1 MAEEEGLTA
10 KKADNFSEWYTQVVE
25 KAELSD
31 IRYNV
36 KGFVVFRPWS
46 VMAMELMYDALE
58 AELQAKGHKPVWFP
72 AVIPESNF
80 RKEADHVKGFA
91 AEVFWITEAGSQNE
105 KLEERLAL
113 RPTSET
119 AMYGMY
125 ALWVRSWRDL
135 PLKLYQR
142 CQVWRYEGKATRP
155 FIRGREFYWI
165 ESHDVFATRG
175 EAEAQV
181 REDMGTTRATVHDK
195 FGVPFLFFQ
204 RPEHDKFAGAIHT
217 YAADTIMP
225 DGRVLQLPSTHLLSQ
240 DFAKSFGVKFMDRD
254 EKEQYAWQTCYGPAV
269 SRIFAAVVSV
279 HGDDRG
285 LVMPPDIAPVQIIIV
300 PIYGDDNRAAVL
312 EKAAEIKA
320 DLEKRG
326 SFRVELDDREGYTPG
341 WKFNQWELKGVPL
354 RIEIGPRDIEQKQ
367 VVLVRR
373 DTAEKKAVPM
383 AKVFIHAKA
392 ALRDTQRG
400 LVRLADKRFKRSIYK
415 AATMQGL
422 KSILRERGGL
432 VKVTWCGGTECADM
446 IRAETDGG
454 TIRGTLF
461 GEAQPDM
468 AGKKCIYCKKN
479 AVQEVYVARQ
489 Y

>member
-1 MAEEEGLTA
+1 MAEQEGLTV
-10 KKADNFSEWYTQVVE
+10 KKSENFSEWYTQVVE

-46 VMAMELMYDALE
+46 VMSMELMYDALE
-58 AELQAKGHKPVWFP
+58 RELQAKGHKPVWFP
-72 AVIPESNF
+72 AVIPKSNF
-80 RKEADHVKGFA
+80 EKEAEHVKGFA
-91 AEVFWITEAGSQNE
+91 AETFWITEAGKEHE
-105 KLEERLAL
+105 KLEEPLAL

-125 ALWVRSWRDL
+125 ALWIRSWRDL

-155 FIRGREFYWI
+155 FIRSREFYWV
-165 ESHDVFATRG
+165 EGHDVFATRE

-181 REDMGTTRATVHDK
+181 KEDMGTTRATVHDR

-225 DGRVLQLPSTHLLSQ
+225 DGRALQLPSTHLLKQ
-240 DFAKSFGVKFMDRD
+240 DFAKAFGVKFTDKD

-269 SRIFAAVVSV
+269 SRIFAAVVSM
-279 HGDDRG
+279 HGDDKG
-285 LVMPPDIAPVQIIIV
+285 LILPPEIAPVQIVIV
-300 PIYGDDNRAAVL
+300 PIYDDANRDAVL
-312 EKAAEIKA
+312 EKAREVKS

-326 SFRVELDDREGYTPG
+326 SFRCELDDREGYTPG
-341 WKFNQWELKGVPL
+341 WKFNYWELKGVPL
-354 RIEIGPRDIEQKQ
+354 RVEIGPRDIEQKQ

-373 DTAEKKAVPM
+373 DTAEKKSVPA
-383 AKVFIHAKA
+383 AKAFIHAKA
-392 ALRDTQRG
+392 ALRDTQRA
-400 LVRLADKRFKRSIYK
+400 LTRAADKRFKRSMYK
-415 AATMQGL
+415 AATMHSL
-422 KSILRERGGL
+422 KTILREKGGL
-432 VKVTWCGGTECADM
+432 VKIAWCGNVDCADV
-446 IRAETDGG
+446 IKAETDGG
-454 TIRGTLF
+454 VLRGTLY
-461 GEAQPDM
+461 GEPQANM
-468 AGKKCIYCKKN
+468 AGRKCVYCKKQ
-479 AVQEVYVARQ
+479 AAQEVYVARQ